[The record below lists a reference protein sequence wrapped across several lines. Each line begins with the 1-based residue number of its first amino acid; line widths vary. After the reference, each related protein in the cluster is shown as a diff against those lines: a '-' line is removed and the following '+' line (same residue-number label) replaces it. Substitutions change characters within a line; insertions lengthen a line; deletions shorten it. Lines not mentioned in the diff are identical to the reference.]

1 MSTAKQID
9 LSALS
14 EFGAKFL
21 KDANSYVDGLK
32 INRDVQKMDAF
43 VKKLF

>member
-1 MSTAKQID
+1 MSSSKQID

-21 KDANSYVDGLK
+21 KDANSFADGLK
-32 INRDVQKMDAF
+32 LNIDAQKMDAF